1 MGRMTDIIM
10 NPSDP
15 DPTQGP
21 SAADLIKDS
30 SDMAFMADVVEVSK
44 ETPVIVDFWAPW
56 CGPCKQLMPM
66 LERAVKGARGKVK
79 MVKINI
85 DENPGVAGQLG
96 VRSIPAVYAFKDG
109 KPVDGFMGGQPESE
123 LQKFID
129 RLSGDSDPSE
139 EAGLLVDRAK
149 DSLAAGD
156 AGGAAQDFAQALSLD
171 ENNPEARAGLARI
184 YLDTGN
190 EQEAISLIQQAPDSV
205 ADHPEIAAVRSK
217 IALEDQAPAPD
228 EEDPAEELTQ
238 KVEDNPDDLDARL
251 ELAKALASTGRNEKA
266 VEHLLYSVRKNR
278 AYNNEAARLFLLTV
292 FEAEGPQSE
301 VSINGRRELSSIL
314 FA

>member
-1 MGRMTDIIM
+1 MWCMTDIIM

-15 DPTQGP
+15 TPTQDP

-44 ETPVIVDFWAPW
+44 ETPVVVDFWAPW

-66 LERAVKGARGKVK
+66 LERAVKGAGGKVK

-129 RLSGDSDPSE
+129 RLSGDTDPAE
-139 EAGLLVDRAK
+139 EAGTLVDRAK

-156 AGGAAQDFAQALSLD
+156 AGGAAQDFAHALSLD
-171 ENNPEARAGLARI
+171 ENNAQARAGLARI

-190 EQEAISLIQQAPDSV
+190 DQEAVSLIQQAPDSV
-205 ADHPEIAAVRSK
+205 TDHPEIAAVRSK
-217 IALEDQAPAPD
+217 IALEDQAPEPD
-228 EEDPAEELTQ
+228 EEDPALELSQ
-238 KVEDNPDDLDARL
+238 KVKDNPDDLDARL
-251 ELAKALASTGRNEKA
+251 ELAKALASTGRNREA

-292 FEAEGPQSE
+292 FEAEGPQSD
-301 VSINGRRELSSIL
+301 VSIQGRRELSSIL

>member
-1 MGRMTDIIM
+1 MKRMTDIIM

-15 DPTQGP
+15 SPANGAN
-21 SAADLIKDS
+21 AADLIKDS
-30 SDMAFMADVVEVSK
+30 SDMAFMADVVEMSK
-44 ETPVIVDFWAPW
+44 ETPVVVDFWAPW

-66 LERAVKGARGKVK
+66 LERAVKGAGGKVK

-171 ENNPEARAGLARI
+171 ESNAEARAGLARI

-190 EQEAISLIQQAPDSV
+190 EQEAVSLIQQAPDSV
-205 ADHPEIAAVRSK
+205 TDHPEIAAVRSK
-217 IALEDQAPAPD
+217 IALEDQAPDPD
-228 EEDPAEELTQ
+228 EEDPAEELAQ
-238 KVEDNPDDLDARL
+238 KVEENPDDLDARL
-251 ELAKALASTGRNEKA
+251 ELAKALAATGRNAKA